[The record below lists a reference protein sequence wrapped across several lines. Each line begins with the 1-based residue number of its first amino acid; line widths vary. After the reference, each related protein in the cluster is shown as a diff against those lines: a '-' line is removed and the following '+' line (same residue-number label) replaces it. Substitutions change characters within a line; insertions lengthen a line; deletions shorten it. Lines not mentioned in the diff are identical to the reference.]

1 LNGDKPAVRQIYI
14 KTGEKFTANE
24 LAPGRYVL
32 RYRFI
37 GSRDTYEAD
46 KVFALEEI
54 RDSEGIT
61 YSNVSVTLFTVTN
74 GNMKVKRVPDEKF

>member
-1 LNGDKPAVRQIYI
+1 MNGNKPANRQIYI
-14 KTGEKFTANE
+14 KTGEKFTAKD

-37 GSRDTYEAD
+37 GRSDTYEAE
-46 KVFALEEI
+46 KIFSLEEST
-54 RDSEGIT
+54 DSQGIT

-74 GNMKVKRVPDEKF
+74 GNMKVKRVPAENF